1 MSTLEQKSIQ
11 PIKLNYE
18 KFRKEYKRLSSMT
31 TFARAMDKA
40 IDIKADKWLDYVPL
54 TQAELFDDVV
64 EGVHIT
70 LVAMAVDGQ
79 LAHTRSTH
87 RGARF
92 HKQQTVIHR
101 PTEMKAIL
109 HAQGLLVIESDFVV
123 IRQEPNKEMRWCIV
137 CKKSHEVADFMPNK
151 RYLNGLSFACRKALD
166 EGRRGTWRHA
176 A

>member
-1 MSTLEQKSIQ
+1 MEEKILQ
-11 PIKLNYE
+11 PLKMDVGRFKRE
-18 KFRKEYKRLSSMT
+18 FSRLSKMT
-31 TFARAMDKA
+31 TYQRAMDKA
-40 IDIKADKWLDYVPL
+40 VDAKADKWLDYVPL

-70 LVAMAVDGQ
+70 LVAMAVDGN

-123 IRQEPNKEMRWCIV
+123 IRQEPSKEMRWCIV
-137 CKKSHEVADFMPNK
+137 CRKNHEVTDFVPHK
-151 RYLNGLSFACRKALD
+151 RYLNGLSYACKRSLADGKRGAWRKA
-166 EGRRGTWRHA
+166 A
-176 A
+176 

>member
-1 MSTLEQKSIQ
+1 MNANVLQ
-11 PIKLNYE
+11 PLKIDIGRFK
-18 KFRKEYKRLSSMT
+18 REYKRLAGMT
-31 TFARAMDKA
+31 TYQRAMDKA
-40 IDIKADKWLDYVPL
+40 IDIRADKWMNYTPF

-70 LVAMAVDGQ
+70 LVAMAVDGN

-123 IRQEPNKEMRWCIV
+123 VRQEPNREYRWCIV
-137 CKKSHEVADFMPNK
+137 CKRSHEVADFMPHK
-151 RYLNGLSFACRKALD
+151 RYLNGLSYACKRSLADGK
-166 EGRRGTWRHA
+166 RGTWRKA